1 MALDV
6 AYPHYSACLL
16 SLQSR
21 FSHITQFPVP
31 RQQVWS
37 TNIILLYILKAVN
50 DYCVTWLAIVAFFF
64 SPTPHGWSL
73 WLPRPETGS
82 LRINCGLISYLIS
95 KQVHVNTFR
104 ASYILSNLQERE
116 TSRFLE
122 RSCLLIAC
130 IQAWLSHCLPLEK
143 PPTKKGFII

>member
-1 MALDV
+1 MPIVLAV
-6 AYPHYSACLL
+6 TV
-16 SLQSR
+16 
-21 FSHITQFPVP
+21 FSHNLVP
-31 RQQVWS
+31 RAE
-37 TNIILLYILKAVN
+37 TIGLEYEYYIIVHTKGSQRLLCNLAS
-50 DYCVTWLAIVAFFF
+50 YCRIFF
-64 SPTPHGWSL
+64 SPTPHSWSL

-95 KQVHVNTFR
+95 KQVQVNTFR